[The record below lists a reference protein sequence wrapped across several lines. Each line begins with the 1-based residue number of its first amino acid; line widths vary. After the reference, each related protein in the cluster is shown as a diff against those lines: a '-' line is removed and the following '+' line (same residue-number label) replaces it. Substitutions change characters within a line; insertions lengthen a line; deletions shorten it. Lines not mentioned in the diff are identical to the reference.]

1 MPISFS
7 PPSSSCV
14 CKCTWIFRMS
24 RNVYV
29 SNTIH
34 TMQPNV
40 KNILKALHQV
50 LVMKL
55 RFRLRVIC
63 RRSFIGV
70 GARDEE
76 HESESDEHMSLRFRL
91 TPTIVPV
98 SASSSFR
105 LRIFLPPT
113 TADDLLLTS
122 LLIGTRSKRRHGA
135 STVHEYYAEHRTPN
149 IIRSDIYLVKKSIF
163 FKLKAIAITGHC
175 HHRTSEP
182 LPNMGGAIRGTDAS
196 AVHAV

>member
-1 MPISFS
+1 
-7 PPSSSCV
+7 
-14 CKCTWIFRMS
+14 MS

-40 KNILKALHQV
+40 KNILNALHQV
-50 LVMKL
+50 FVMKL

-122 LLIGTRSKRRHGA
+122 LLIGTRSKRRHGP
-135 STVHEYYAEHRTPN
+135 STVREYYINKHRGPN
-149 IIRSDIYLVKKSIF
+149 IIRSDIYLANKSLF
-163 FKLKAIAITGHC
+163 SEDIAIII
-175 HHRTSEP
+175 P
-182 LPNMGGAIRGTDAS
+182 PPNK
-196 AVHAV
+196 